1 MPITKP
7 FVSLIGMGSGRTV
20 ITWNARASDI
30 DHRSGHQVGTFYS
43 ASVAVEAD
51 YFCASH
57 ITFEVRTCV
66 RARLRALPALNS
78 VCSPLRDPRAELR
91 AGGAAGGRGAAG
103 GGAAAVRRQDDAVQV
118 QDPGDAGHAVRQH
131 RPPLPLQLRDTG
143 LHRLHFR
150 EREVPVPGT

>member
-1 MPITKP
+1 VTVPITKP

-57 ITFEVRTCV
+57 ITFEVRTYV
-66 RARLRALPALNS
+66 RACTSSRPACADECVFS
-78 VCSPLRDPRAELR
+78 SP
-91 AGGAAGGRGAAG
+91 
-103 GGAAAVRRQDDAVQV
+103 
-118 QDPGDAGHAVRQH
+118 
-131 RPPLPLQLRDTG
+131 
-143 LHRLHFR
+143 
-150 EREVPVPGT
+150 